1 MSIFVK
7 LVFTPC
13 CGEGDVL
20 EFNVTGGIPSTWWT
34 GPAAVWTYLPNPVNP
49 LLEGCYFVE
58 RIQLAPGEAD
68 PVNPAPQNSEMT
80 YVAVDCEAASDL
92 DTLCNC
98 TPCYTLTDC
107 AGILEP
113 INTQTDL
120 SAYVG
125 TVITLADDTNHEIDV
140 CRLVE
145 EGEFCFNIVEV
156 AIYKCHDTCE
166 DCLPAPLPPEV
177 PCPRPVDP
185 GYDTGLCDP
194 NIVENIKCT
203 FSEIMYQKMMSERF
217 AIKFCCKKDEDDAVI
232 KNEKISMLLRTSIDP
247 ESIECVR
254 WNINIPPNRAI
265 ANIVWEDCFGNRQ
278 NYQLIIGENNE
289 CVAFCGNIEVVPTI
303 NLSPIA
309 PLPSPQPGPF
319 NGVVQTLRGCLPG
332 DSFYSTGG
340 VLEPAQGEVSCEQ
353 WKIAPKEI
361 GKGNIEFT
369 NCAGEPDSIPY
380 DVPVLLVPRTEYFI
394 CITPNTPIVM
404 SGGQS
409 ALISEELCGC

>member
-20 EFNVTGGIPSTWWT
+20 EFNVTGETPSTWWT

-166 DCLPAPLPPEV
+166 DCLP
-177 PCPRPVDP
+177 
-185 GYDTGLCDP
+185 YTITTT
-194 NIVENIKCT
+194 NT
-203 FSEIMYQKMMSERF
+203 MS
-217 AIKFCCKKDEDDAVI
+217 
-232 KNEKISMLLRTSIDP
+232 
-247 ESIECVR
+247 
-254 WNINIPPNRAI
+254 
-265 ANIVWEDCFGNRQ
+265 
-278 NYQLIIGENNE
+278 
-289 CVAFCGNIEVVPTI
+289 
-303 NLSPIA
+303 
-309 PLPSPQPGPF
+309 
-319 NGVVQTLRGCLPG
+319 
-332 DSFYSTGG
+332 
-340 VLEPAQGEVSCEQ
+340 
-353 WKIAPKEI
+353 
-361 GKGNIEFT
+361 
-369 NCAGEPDSIPY
+369 
-380 DVPVLLVPRTEYFI
+380 
-394 CITPNTPIVM
+394 
-404 SGGQS
+404 
-409 ALISEELCGC
+409 